1 MRVHVRVCVHV
12 CLSVQCNLRSFYKI
26 LLVISYVLEVLNLT
40 SWFKRDP
47 VLLTTPS
54 QPNTSRSSLA
64 YHLKEALLFFVGIFF
79 SSKYTIMI
87 DYKLIVIALFLLQ
100 RSDWFWEASM
110 DILV

>member
-1 MRVHVRVCVHV
+1 M
-12 CLSVQCNLRSFYKI
+12 FPP
-26 LLVISYVLEVLNLT
+26 YVLEVLNLT

-54 QPNTSRSSLA
+54 QPNTSISSLA

-79 SSKYTIMI
+79 SSKHTIMI

-100 RSDWFWEASM
+100 RVPTYEWRSDWFWEASM
-110 DILV
+110 GYTCVVDKHSVGLCRQS